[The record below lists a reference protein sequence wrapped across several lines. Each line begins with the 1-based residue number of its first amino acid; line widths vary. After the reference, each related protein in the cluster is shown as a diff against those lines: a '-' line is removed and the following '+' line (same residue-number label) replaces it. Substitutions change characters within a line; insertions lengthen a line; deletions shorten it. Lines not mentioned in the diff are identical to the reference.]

1 MPKTPTMTLPERV
14 HEALRKKAKEE
25 FEQEP
30 SEYLRTFLIT
40 AATTT
45 GALLKLELPPVM
57 TSMDPAQPELP
68 LAK

>member
-30 SEYLRTFLIT
+30 SDYLRAFLIT
-40 AATTT
+40 ARDNNRRAFETGTAAGDDLDGPCAT
-45 GALLKLELPPVM
+45 
-57 TSMDPAQPELP
+57 
-68 LAK
+68 